1 MTLELDNNVEE
12 TEEWSQHQSTS
23 GDQISY
29 PSLSQQA
36 TVAPTASQAQ
46 DRPNIN
52 TSQSPPESTS
62 TMTSITITAR
72 QLAPACSYP
81 GAKWTEQTLLCTAF
95 PSAEGG
101 IKGGTIQ
108 VPETGAITLLLW
120 PDGDLGDVMDG
131 VSILVAAR
139 EPVVPVVVYRG
150 RLVVEGMVEGKDV
163 LDRQRRREVIPLT
176 AIVYRQTC
184 SL

>member
-1 MTLELDNNVEE
+1 MFLMLPR
-12 TEEWSQHQSTS
+12 
-23 GDQISY
+23 
-29 PSLSQQA
+29 PS
-36 TVAPTASQAQ
+36 
-46 DRPNIN
+46 
-52 TSQSPPESTS
+52 
-62 TMTSITITAR
+62 
-72 QLAPACSYP
+72 
-81 GAKWTEQTLLCTAF
+81 AKWTEQTLLSTAF
-95 PSAEGG
+95 LSAEGG

-120 PDGDLGDVMDG
+120 PDGNLGDFMDG

-163 LDRQRRREVIPLT
+163 LDKRRRREVIPLA